1 MGVSNLLADGGA
13 AGKVARS
20 MDATQPDPLARLAT
34 ALESLSASQLALAD
48 AAEKLAG
55 AADAVP
61 RERLTGAAAT
71 SRKAARDAMA
81 AAAKVSAVGQP
92 PVPGF

>member
-1 MGVSNLLADGGA
+1 
-13 AGKVARS
+13 
-20 MDATQPDPLARLAT
+20 MDATKPDPLARLAA

-61 RERLTGAAAT
+61 RRRLTGAAAT
-71 SRKAARDAMA
+71 SRKAARDAAA
-81 AAAKVSAVGQP
+81 AAAKISAVGSP
-92 PVPGF
+92 LAPGS

>member
-1 MGVSNLLADGGA
+1 MGTVLG
-13 AGKVARS
+13 S
-20 MDATQPDPLARLAT
+20 MDATPAPDPLARLAA

-48 AAEKLAG
+48 AAERLAG

-71 SRKAARDAMA
+71 SRRAARHA
-81 AAAKVSAVGQP
+81 AAAAARVSDVQP
-92 PVPGF
+92 LAPGS

>member
-1 MGVSNLLADGGA
+1 
-13 AGKVARS
+13 
-20 MDATQPDPLARLAT
+20 MDASRPDPLARLAA

-61 RERLTGAAAT
+61 RQRLTGAAAT

-81 AAAKVSAVGQP
+81 AAAKVSQVEQP
-92 PVPGF
+92 LPPGP